1 MKFLF
6 IDCGTHLFQGFEEFS
21 RLYNIDESW
30 ECHSF
35 EANPITFEKSQL
47 KYSFLSK
54 KFNIQHYNKAVA
66 SYDGEVKINCQNVKG
81 NVDGCTG
88 FTSQGS
94 NILSDE
100 ILPKRVFDRPRD
112 KSWEF
117 EYKEE
122 ETFVKAV
129 NFSKFLNK
137 TANKDDY
144 VVVKMDIEGAEY
156 DVLDDLI
163 KSKSYKLI
171 NKLHCEFHSR
181 FFENKS
187 DYDAREIKYIN
198 FFKDNGLDFHKW
210 I

>member
-1 MKFLF
+1 MKSLF

-21 RLYNIDESW
+21 RIYNIDESW

-54 KFNIQHYNKAVA
+54 KFNIQHYNKAV
-66 SYDGEVKINCQNVKG
+66 SSHDGEVKINCLNVKG
-81 NVDGCTG
+81 NIDGCTG

-94 NILSDE
+94 NILADE
-100 ILPKRVFDRPRD
+100 ILPKRD

-117 EYKEE
+117 EYKEG
-122 ETFVKAV
+122 ETFVKSI

-137 TANKDDY
+137 IANKGDY
-144 VVVKMDIEGAEY
+144 VVVKMDIEGSEY
-156 DVLDDLI
+156 DVIDDLI

-171 NKLHCEFHSR
+171 NKFHCEFHSR
-181 FFENKS
+181 FFKNKS
-187 DYDAREIKYIN
+187 HYDAKEIEYIN
-198 FFKDNGLDFHKW
+198 FFKDNGIGFHEW